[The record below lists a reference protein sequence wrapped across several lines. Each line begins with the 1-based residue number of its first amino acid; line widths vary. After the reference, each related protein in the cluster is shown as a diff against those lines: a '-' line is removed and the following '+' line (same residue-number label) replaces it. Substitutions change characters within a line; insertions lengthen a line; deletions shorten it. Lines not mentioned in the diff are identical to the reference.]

1 MAAVRD
7 EILVPR
13 MEAGIEGG
21 CPTAPQEPEVELSTL
36 MPSRQPQ
43 RDRNEQGG
51 LDMVAN
57 NRISAVLV
65 STDLER
71 SQRFY
76 ETKVGL
82 TLSPGTIKNHLLF
95 ECGDGTTLLVYGRG
109 KGNSADHTQV
119 RFWSTDIARD
129 VAGLA
134 ANGIEFDE
142 YDTETFK
149 TVDHIVTAA
158 GIGRSAW
165 FKDPDG
171 NTIAVF
177 QPE

>member
-1 MAAVRD
+1 M
-7 EILVPR
+7 L
-13 MEAGIEGG
+13 
-21 CPTAPQEPEVELSTL
+21 
-36 MPSRQPQ
+36 
-43 RDRNEQGG
+43 
-51 LDMVAN
+51 AN

-71 SQRFY
+71 SQLFY
-76 ETKVGL
+76 EKKVGL
-82 TLSPGTIKNHLLF
+82 TLSPETIKNHLLF
-95 ECGDGTTLLVYGRG
+95 KSVDGTSLLIYGRG
-109 KGNSADHTQV
+109 AGNHADHTQV
-119 RFWSTDIARD
+119 RFWSTDIEKD
-129 VAGLA
+129 VSELA
-134 ANGIEFDE
+134 ANGVVFDE

-149 TVDHIVTAA
+149 TIDHVVTTP